1 MEKREE
7 RAKEGGKEARQSGQS
22 RVHMISAADWR
33 AAGGGGT
40 DCDPKDVARMVE
52 DYVIEKK
59 GGRFITANHHI
70 HYFTPHSSANMSF
83 FIIKVAKKG
92 IMIDAYATKRR
103 VTKNSLSI
111 YVWALSWD
119 ISRM

>member
-1 MEKREE
+1 MENREE

-59 GGRFITANHHI
+59 GGRLITANHHI
-70 HYFTPHSSANMSF
+70 HYFTPHSSANICRFSSLRLQ
-83 FIIKVAKKG
+83 KKG
-92 IMIDAYATKRR
+92 
-103 VTKNSLSI
+103 
-111 YVWALSWD
+111 
-119 ISRM
+119 